1 MTAPSPLIMETLAD
15 LVFEHSL
22 EYDSTKDTYGVWTA
36 PMGCGCGDWEVDGN
50 ADPDWIDAEFAKHVA
65 TTLAQALAD
74 AGVVDPEQVRKREA
88 AVLHAL
94 ADKWQWGA
102 WADVLTKAG
111 TGLMDKPQAVL
122 DWLRAQADERGPR

>member
-1 MTAPSPLIMETLAD
+1 MTAPSPLIVETLSAHR
-15 LVFEHSL
+15 V
-22 EYDSTKDTYGVWTA
+22 VR
-36 PMGCGCGDWEVDGN
+36 
-50 ADPDWIDAEFAKHVA
+50 IDATGVRLCSCGRPWTPTHA
-65 TTLAQALAD
+65 AQALAD
-74 AGVVDPEQVRKREA
+74 AGVLGPEQVRKREA

-111 TGLMDKPQAVL
+111 SRLMDKPQAVT

>member
-1 MTAPSPLIMETLAD
+1 MTAPSPLILEMLAAHQPRVY
-15 LVFEHSL
+15 LNVIYCSC
-22 EYDSTKDTYGVWTA
+22 S
-36 PMGCGCGDWEVDGN
+36 
-50 ADPDWIDAEFAKHVA
+50 ADKADWIDYSSEHV
-65 TTLAQALAD
+65 AQALAD
-74 AGVVDPEQVRKREA
+74 AGVLGPEQVREREA

-111 TGLMDKPQAVL
+111 SGLMDKPQAVT